1 MGPPTGT
8 AHESGGGGSAQPEA
22 RPNTRRLA
30 PRVVP
35 HSTTVADPSPPA
47 QPDAQ
52 PRDDH
57 RLLELIGDTQGL
69 VEIDEFRHELVHA
82 LRRAVPAD
90 WVSLDDVGPAGD
102 TITVIIDPPI
112 DPAQH
117 STFARH
123 AHQNPLVE
131 HYNETHDGRALRIS
145 DVVTQDEFQAREIYT
160 VFYEPIGVEHQLAF
174 TLPHTKDRILGVV
187 LSRNRSSPNFSDE
200 ERDLIEQARP
210 FLIQA
215 YRNAI
220 RYSELVH
227 SQRPAEVVSQT
238 PQVDSLV
245 ALGLTNRQADVLRLL
260 ATGASERDI
269 ADRLAISLRTVQKH
283 LERCYR
289 CLGVTNRSR
298 AAAIAWAT
306 IDSDHP
312 RERRGD
318 PSGEAV

>member
-1 MGPPTGT
+1 M
-8 AHESGGGGSAQPEA
+8 
-22 RPNTRRLA
+22 
-30 PRVVP
+30 
-35 HSTTVADPSPPA
+35 TVADLSPPVR
-47 QPDAQ
+47 PDAWPPESQ
-52 PRDDH
+52 

-69 VEIDEFRHELVHA
+69 VEIDEFRQELLHA

-90 WVSLDDVGPAGD
+90 WVSVDDVGPGGD

-117 STFARH
+117 PTFARY

-145 DVVTQDEFQAREIYT
+145 DVVTQDEFHAREIYT
-160 VFYEPIGVEHQLAF
+160 VFYEPLGVEHQLAF

-187 LSRNRSSPNFSDE
+187 LSRNRSSPDFSEE
-200 ERDLIEQARP
+200 ERDLIEQARQ

-220 RYSELVH
+220 RYSELLD

-269 ADRLAISLRTVQKH
+269 AERLGISHRTVQKH

-289 CLGVTNRSR
+289 CLGVSNRSR

-306 IDSDHP
+306 IDPADP
-312 RERRGD
+312 RTLTLPPG
-318 PSGEAV
+318 V

>member
-1 MGPPTGT
+1 
-8 AHESGGGGSAQPEA
+8 
-22 RPNTRRLA
+22 
-30 PRVVP
+30 VP
-35 HSTTVADPSPPA
+35 DSPTVADLSPPVR
-47 QPDAQ
+47 PDARPPESQ
-52 PRDDH
+52 
-57 RLLELIGDTQGL
+57 RLLQLIGDTQGL
-69 VEIDEFRHELVHA
+69 VKIDEFRGELLHA

-90 WVSLDDVGPAGD
+90 WVSVDDVGPGGD

-117 STFARH
+117 PTFARY

-131 HYNETHDGRALRIS
+131 HYDETHDGRALRIS
-145 DVVTQDEFQAREIYT
+145 DVVTQDEFHAREIYT

-187 LSRNRSSPNFSDE
+187 LSRNRSSLDFTDQ

-215 YRNAI
+215 YHNAI
-220 RYSELVH
+220 RYSELLD
-227 SQRPAEVVSQT
+227 SQRPAEAAPRT
-238 PQVDSLV
+238 PQLESLL
-245 ALGLTNRQADVLRLL
+245 ALGLTVRQGHVLQLL

-269 ADRLAISLRTVQKH
+269 AERLDISHRTVQKH

-306 IDSDHP
+306 I
-312 RERRGD
+312 EEG
-318 PSGEAV
+318 

>member
-1 MGPPTGT
+1 
-8 AHESGGGGSAQPEA
+8 
-22 RPNTRRLA
+22 
-30 PRVVP
+30 VP
-35 HSTTVADPSPPA
+35 HSKTVADLSPPA
-47 QPDAQ
+47 QPDAWARESQ
-52 PRDDH
+52 

-69 VEIDEFRHELVHA
+69 VEIDEFRQELVHA

-90 WVSLDDVGPAGD
+90 WVSVDDVGPAGD

-112 DPAQH
+112 DPARH
-117 STFARH
+117 ATFARY

-160 VFYEPIGVEHQLAF
+160 VFYEPLGVEHQLAF

-187 LSRNRSSPNFSDE
+187 LSRNRSSLDFSEE

-220 RYSELVH
+220 RYSELLDF
-227 SQRPAEVVSQT
+227 QRPAEAVSRT
-238 PQVDSLV
+238 PQLESLV
-245 ALGLTNRQADVLRLL
+245 ALGLTERQGHVLQLL

-269 ADRLAISLRTVQKH
+269 AERLGISHRTVQKH

-289 CLGVTNRSR
+289 CLGVTNRSS
-298 AAAIAWAT
+298 AAAVAWAT
-306 IDSDHP
+306 VDL
-312 RERRGD
+312 
-318 PSGEAV
+318 

>member
-1 MGPPTGT
+1 
-8 AHESGGGGSAQPEA
+8 
-22 RPNTRRLA
+22 
-30 PRVVP
+30 
-35 HSTTVADPSPPA
+35 VADPSPPA
-47 QPDAQ
+47 QPDAWPPESQ
-52 PRDDH
+52 
-57 RLLELIGDTQGL
+57 RLLELIGDTQSL

-90 WVSLDDVGPAGD
+90 WVSVDDVGPAGD

-112 DPAQH
+112 DPTQH
-117 STFARH
+117 PTFARY

-145 DVVTQDEFQAREIYT
+145 DVVTQDEFHAREIYT
-160 VFYEPIGVEHQLAF
+160 VFYEPLGVEYQLAF

-187 LSRNRSSPNFSDE
+187 LSRARDSSDFTEP

-220 RYSELVH
+220 RYSEVVD

-238 PQVDSLV
+238 PQLDSLV

-269 ADRLAISLRTVQKH
+269 ADRLGISHRTVQKH

-306 IDSDHP
+306 IDADNAP
-312 RERRGD
+312 ERRGD
-318 PSGEAV
+318 TSAEAV

>member
-1 MGPPTGT
+1 M
-8 AHESGGGGSAQPEA
+8 
-22 RPNTRRLA
+22 
-30 PRVVP
+30 P

-47 QPDAQ
+47 QPDAWPPESQ
-52 PRDDH
+52 
-57 RLLELIGDTQGL
+57 RLLELIGDTQSL

-90 WVSLDDVGPAGD
+90 WVSVDDVGPAGD

-112 DPAQH
+112 DPTQH
-117 STFARH
+117 PTFARY

-145 DVVTQDEFQAREIYT
+145 DVVTQDEFHAREIYT
-160 VFYEPIGVEHQLAF
+160 VFYEPLGVEYQLAF

-187 LSRNRSSPNFSDE
+187 LSRARDSSDFTEP

-220 RYSELVH
+220 RYSEVVD

-238 PQVDSLV
+238 PQLDSLV

-269 ADRLAISLRTVQKH
+269 ADRLGISHRTVQKH

-306 IDSDHP
+306 IDADNAP
-312 RERRGD
+312 ERRGD
-318 PSGEAV
+318 TSAEAV

>member
-1 MGPPTGT
+1 
-8 AHESGGGGSAQPEA
+8 
-22 RPNTRRLA
+22 
-30 PRVVP
+30 
-35 HSTTVADPSPPA
+35 
-47 QPDAQ
+47 
-52 PRDDH
+52 
-57 RLLELIGDTQGL
+57 LLELIGDTQSL
-69 VEIDEFRHELVHA
+69 VEIDEFRHELIHA

-102 TITVIIDPPI
+102 TITVLIDPPI

-117 STFARH
+117 PTFARY

-131 HYNETHDGRALRIS
+131 HYEETHDGRALRIS
-145 DVVTQDEFQAREIYT
+145 DVVTQDEFHAREIYT
-160 VFYEPIGVEHQLAF
+160 VFYEPIGVEYQLAF

-187 LSRNRSSPNFSDE
+187 LSRNRSSPNFSDQ

-220 RYSELVH
+220 RYSELLD
-227 SQRPAEVVSQT
+227 SQRPVEVVSRT
-238 PQVDSLV
+238 PQLDSLV

-269 ADRLAISLRTVQKH
+269 AERLGISHRTVQKH

-298 AAAIAWAT
+298 AAAVAWAT
-306 IDSDHP
+306 IDSDDSSEP
-312 RERRGD
+312 
-318 PSGEAV
+318 PAQPIN